1 MTEKRTSKYNHAGL
15 YSGYDKNHKERD
27 ALDFYATPTKEVENI
42 LNILNLDFSNEII
55 LEPCCGD
62 GHMYD
67 GIMNYLNNNG
77 GADAVIA
84 TDIMEREGNFPHM
97 AGSDY
102 DFIKDEYMDNV
113 KKECN
118 IDNIDYIIM
127 NPPFK
132 LIEPFVMKSLG
143 IAQKGIIMLGRIQFL
158 EGKSRYENILKDFPP
173 TDVYVYVD
181 KISCFKGGN
190 ENIKQASVQ
199 CYAWFYWNMEQIE
212 KGSKNSNLHWIRRV

>member
-1 MTEKRTSKYNHAGL
+1 MEDRKSKYNAKGM
-15 YSGYDKNHKERD
+15 YNGYDKNHKERA

-42 LNILNLDFSNEII
+42 LNQLNIDFSNEII

-62 GHMYD
+62 GHMYN
-67 GIMNYLNNNG
+67 GIMNYLNQGG
-77 GADAVIA
+77 GADALIA
-84 TDIMEREGNFPHM
+84 TDIMERGGDFPRM
-97 AGSDY
+97 TGKEY
-102 DFIKDEYMDNV
+102 DFLNDDYLDNI

-118 IDNIDYIIM
+118 FDSIDYIIM

-158 EGKSRYENILKDFPP
+158 EGQSRYENILKDCPP

-181 KISCFKGGN
+181 RISCFKDGD
-190 ENIKQASVQ
+190 ENIKQAGVQ
-199 CYAWFYWNMEQIE
+199 CYAWFYWDMSIMQQDSYDT
-212 KGSKNSNLHWIRRV
+212 KLHWIKRI

>member
-1 MTEKRTSKYNHAGL
+1 MEDRKSKYNAKGM
-15 YSGYDKNHKERD
+15 YNGYDKNHKERA

-42 LNILNLDFSNEII
+42 LNQLNIDFSNEII

-62 GHMYD
+62 GHMCN
-67 GIMNYLNNNG
+67 GIMNYLNQVS
-77 GADAVIA
+77 GADALIA
-84 TDIMEREGNFPHM
+84 TDIMERGGDFPHM
-97 AGSDY
+97 AGKEY
-102 DFIKDEYMDNV
+102 DFLNDDYLDNI

-118 IDNIDYIIM
+118 FDSIDYIIM

-158 EGKSRYENILKDFPP
+158 EGKSRYENILKDYPP

-181 KISCFKGGN
+181 RISCFKDGD
-190 ENIKQASVQ
+190 ENIKQAGVQ
-199 CYAWFYWNMEQIE
+199 CYAWFYWDIPAMQHFHYDT
-212 KGSKNSNLHWIRRV
+212 KLHWIKRI

>member
-67 GIMNYLNNNG
+67 GIMKYLNNNG

-84 TDIMEREGNFPHM
+84 TDIMEREGDFPHM

-181 KISCFKGGN
+181 RISCFKGGN

-199 CYAWFYWNMEQIE
+199 CYAWFYWDMEQIE